1 MPRMSD
7 EHMAARRQQIL
18 DAARECFIAKG
29 FHRATMQE
37 VLTKADLSAGAVYNH
52 FSGKQDI
59 VTAIVDQSVVDAE
72 ATYEANRAAASARPL
87 RRIFE
92 KYVMASLRDPHML
105 RECIL
110 NIDGVAE
117 GARNPK
123 LRSLIQGDFNI
134 GVLQLARTAEAGQA
148 SGEVSKDLDPT
159 QLGQI
164 LSALYLG
171 FLCLRL
177 LDSELDTDALSDT
190 FWAIVEGSLDSPASN
205 ARPE

>member
-7 EHMAARRQQIL
+7 EHMDARREQILQAARQ
-18 DAARECFIAKG
+18 CFIAKG
-29 FHRATMQE
+29 FHRATMQDI
-37 VLTKADLSAGAVYNH
+37 LAKANLSAGAVYNH

-59 VTAIVDQSVVDAE
+59 ITTIIDQSLVDAE
-72 ATYEANRAAASARPL
+72 ATYEANMAVGSARPL

-92 KYVMASLRDPHML
+92 KFVMASLRNPDML
-105 RECIL
+105 RESIL

-117 GARNPK
+117 GVRNAK
-123 LRSLIQGDFNI
+123 LRPLIQGDFNN
-134 GVLQLARTAEAGQA
+134 GVLQLARTAEDGQA

-171 FLCLRL
+171 YLCLHL
-177 LDSELDTDALSDT
+177 LDFDLDTDALNDT
-190 FWAIVEGSLDSPASN
+190 FWAMVEGTLADPVRN
-205 ARPE
+205 DRPE

>member
-37 VLTKADLSAGAVYNH
+37 ILTKADLSAGAVYNH
-52 FSGKQDI
+52 FSGKEDI
-59 VTAIVDQSVVDAE
+59 ITAIVDRSVVDAE
-72 ATYEANRAAASARPL
+72 ATYEANKAAASARPL

-92 KYVMASLRDPHML
+92 KYVLASLRSPDLL
-105 RECIL
+105 RDCIL
-110 NIDGVAE
+110 NIDGVVE

-123 LRSLIQGDFNI
+123 LRPLIQGDFNN